1 MTEFSKTA
9 LYDDWPGQPPL
20 VQRAAALARE
30 TGFISSC
37 FPQHGELLR
46 VLARGR
52 AGGVIGET
60 GTGCG
65 VGLAWMASA
74 AGPDTRL
81 VSVEIDAARA
91 AACQKLF
98 ADLSNVMVLH
108 GDWRLIEAYG
118 PFDLLVLDGGGGGKR
133 AGDQPADPALLLKP
147 GGTVVLDDL
156 YPALEYWPEETGPR
170 DQYGRSVTE
179 ARAYWLQHPE
189 LFVTEIR
196 IEPRVGTI
204 LGTRKARRPE
214 A

>member
-9 LYDDWPGQPPL
+9 LYADWPDLPPL

-30 TGFISSC
+30 SGFISSC

-74 AGPDTRL
+74 VGPDTRL
-81 VSVEIDAARA
+81 ASVEIDAGRA
-91 AACQKLF
+91 AACQALF
-98 ADLSNVMVLH
+98 AELPNVTVLH
-108 GDWRLIEAYG
+108 GDWRLIEAFA

-133 AGDQPADPALLLKP
+133 ADDRPADPASLLKP
-147 GGTVVLDDL
+147 GGTLVLDDF
-156 YPALEYWPEETGPR
+156 YPALEYWPEASGAR
-170 DQYGRSVTE
+170 DEYGRSVTE

-204 LGTRKARRPE
+204 LGTRRAPRR
-214 A
+214 